1 MSEPSGPV
9 ALESLSRQFIRF
21 SDDVA
26 GLKSQF
32 VVQVAILQRVD
43 ATVTSLSQRLDATAS
58 SLSTELGEVHNR
70 LARIETRLRELE
82 EARVA

>member
-1 MSEPSGPV
+1 M
-9 ALESLSRQFIRF
+9 RF

-26 GLKSQF
+26 ELKSQF
-32 VVQVAILQRVD
+32 VVQMAVLQRVD
-43 ATVTSLSQRLDATAS
+43 AAVN

-70 LARIETRLRELE
+70 LARIEKRLRALE